1 MQRPEFELIDWIRG
15 QVRDRGTVSLGI
27 GDDAACLKPNPDR
40 ELLVA
45 TDMLMEGVH
54 FEFSSATPQQAGRKA
69 LAVNLSDIAAMGGRA
84 TAAFVSV
91 ALPSDRGM
99 QFARDVHTGLIE
111 LANDHDVI
119 LAGGDTNSWNGPL
132 VINVAVLGEPWMP
145 RPVSRKGAQPG
156 DWLFVTGALGGS
168 LVSGRH
174 LNFPPRLAE
183 AQRLVNLVE
192 VHAMLDVSDG
202 LAADLHHILK
212 ASRVGAILFEPDIP
226 LTQSAK
232 TVNDGRSPLMHG
244 LSDGEDF
251 ELLFAVAPEAG
262 RQLLSSWNMVTS
274 LTRIGEISTELDC
287 RLRRADGKMELL
299 PPIGWTHRLG
309 EAL

>member
-15 QVRDRGTVSLGI
+15 QVKDRGCVTLGI

-40 ELLVA
+40 DLLVA
-45 TDMLMEGVH
+45 TDMLLEGVH
-54 FEFSSATPQQAGRKA
+54 FEFSTATPRLAGRKA

-91 ALPSDRGM
+91 ALPNNRGM
-99 QFARDVHTGLIE
+99 EFARDVHAGLIE
-111 LANDHDVI
+111 LANEYDVV
-119 LAGGDTNSWNGPL
+119 LAGGDTNSWSGPL
-132 VINVAVLGEPWMP
+132 VINVAVLGEPWTA
-145 RPVSRKGAQPG
+145 RPICRKGARPG

-168 LVSGRH
+168 LTSGRH

-183 AQRLVNLVE
+183 AEQLVNMIDL
-192 VHAMLDVSDG
+192 HAMLDISDG

-212 ASRVGAILFEPDIP
+212 ASGVGAILNAANIP
-226 LTQSAK
+226 LTQTAK
-232 TVNDGRSPLMHG
+232 TINDDRSPLMHA

-251 ELLFAVAPEAG
+251 ELLFAVSPEAG
-262 RQLLSSWNMVTS
+262 QQLLSSWSMVTP
-274 LTRIGEISTELDC
+274 LTHIGEITTDLEC
-287 RLRRADGKMELL
+287 RLRFSDGRIEQL

-309 EAL
+309 SAT